1 MLRTQDESL
10 YNNTTHKYA
19 LQIAA
24 WQDTLFLLHSI
35 PYMGDAYAHQQG
47 GGGGGSGL
55 SEEADQFYEIRF
67 RIDVELV
74 LAQVC
79 TLLVSV

>member
-1 MLRTQDESL
+1 MTNRCTLTP
-10 YNNTTHKYA
+10 HKCA

-47 GGGGGSGL
+47 VGGGGSGL
-55 SEEADQFYEIRF
+55 SEADQFYEIRF

-79 TLLVSV
+79 TLLDSV

>member
-10 YNNTTHKYA
+10 YNNTTHKCA

-35 PYMGDAYAHQQG
+35 PYMGDAYTHQQG
-47 GGGGGSGL
+47 VGGGGSGL
-55 SEEADQFYEIRF
+55 PEADQFYEIRF